1 MPTTRLMNAACRTGC
16 AAVLLLALAWPS
28 SPADAAG
35 RLELADLIAHADQ
48 YDKQVVTVVGRV
60 TNLQLASNK
69 QGQLA
74 YGFLLKDGDE
84 AVRVFALGKAEIR
97 EGDQVVVEGVFSR
110 QRLAGRAATHNEIK
124 ASSIRSLERFSPDF
138 VG

>member
-1 MPTTRLMNAACRTGC
+1 MLKRVVGTGGAA
-16 AAVLLLALAWPS
+16 LLLLTLAWPFP
-28 SPADAAG
+28 PAASAG
-35 RLELADLIAHADQ
+35 RLDLADLVAHAEQ
-48 YDKQVVTVVGRV
+48 YDRQVVTVVGRV
-60 TNLQLASNK
+60 SSLQIASNK

-74 YGFLLKDGDE
+74 YGFLLKDGSE
-84 AVRVFALGKAEIR
+84 SVRVFALGKAEIR

-124 ASSIRSLERFSPDF
+124 ANSIRSLERFNPDF